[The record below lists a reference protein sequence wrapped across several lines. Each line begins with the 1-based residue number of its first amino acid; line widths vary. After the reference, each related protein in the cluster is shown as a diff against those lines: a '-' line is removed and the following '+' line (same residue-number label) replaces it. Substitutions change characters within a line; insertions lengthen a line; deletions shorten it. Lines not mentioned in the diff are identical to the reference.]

1 MKSGILCFLALMVV
15 IGVFY
20 VFWVIKGG
28 GEDD

>member
-1 MKSGILCFLALMVV
+1 MKSGILCFLALLVV
-15 IGVFY
+15 IGAFY